1 MSAPQAIGIDL
12 GTTFSAIAHIEGTG
26 ESVMLR
32 NAESELLTPSVVL
45 FDDAQIT
52 VGTTAKRVAATEIDR
67 VAVCAKRDMGREF
80 YSKKINGQDIPPGV
94 IQACILR
101 KLLRDAKQRVRGDLK
116 AVITVPAYFDEPRRK
131 ATHDAGVMAGW
142 DVLDIVNE
150 PTAAALA
157 FGEQLDY
164 LNAEG
169 APKETMNVLVYDL
182 GGGTFDVTVI
192 QLAPGDIR
200 TLATDGDVLLGGH
213 DWDERLAV
221 HVAVEFEKKHQINLR
236 DHASSWMQLLAR
248 VEEAKHTLTQRR
260 KVTIHADH
268 GGMSAD
274 VDVSRDQFVRMT
286 EDLLE
291 RTAFTTR
298 QVLIAAKLEWKDIS
312 RLLLVGGSTRMP
324 MVADMLKNA
333 SGLDPEKATNPDEA
347 VARGAALFA
356 GFLLAAQEAEENG
369 ETETPAAVK
378 VTDVNS
384 HSLGMQ
390 GVGQKDRQPINS
402 IVIPRNTPLPAT
414 VTRKFVTKAD
424 GQTSIIIQVLE
435 GESKDPTLCSVIGR
449 SVLRGLPGDLP
460 QGYPVDVHFE
470 YATNGRLNILA
481 TVPGT
486 GRELIIE
493 LVRAGGMTDER
504 RNRWQQL
511 FEKSAEGPA
520 FEDLLDEVLGLED

>member
-1 MSAPQAIGIDL
+1 
-12 GTTFSAIAHIEGTG
+12 
-26 ESVMLR
+26 
-32 NAESELLTPSVVL
+32 
-45 FDDAQIT
+45 
-52 VGTTAKRVAATEIDR
+52 
-67 VAVCAKRDMGREF
+67 
-80 YSKKINGQDIPPGV
+80 
-94 IQACILR
+94 
-101 KLLRDAKQRVRGDLK
+101 
-116 AVITVPAYFDEPRRK
+116 
-131 ATHDAGVMAGW
+131 
-142 DVLDIVNE
+142 
-150 PTAAALA
+150 
-157 FGEQLDY
+157 
-164 LNAEG
+164 
-169 APKETMNVLVYDL
+169 
-182 GGGTFDVTVI
+182 
-192 QLAPGDIR
+192 
-200 TLATDGDVLLGGH
+200 
-213 DWDERLAV
+213 
-221 HVAVEFEKKHQINLR
+221 
-236 DHASSWMQLLAR
+236 
-248 VEEAKHTLTQRR
+248 
-260 KVTIHADH
+260 
-268 GGMSAD
+268 
-274 VDVSRDQFVRMT
+274 
-286 EDLLE
+286 LE

-298 QVLIAAKLEWKDIS
+298 QVLSAAKLEWKDIS

-324 MVADMLKNA
+324 MVAEMLKKA
-333 SGLDPEKATNPDEA
+333 SGLDPEKATTPDDG
-347 VARGAALFA
+347 VARGAALFG
-356 GFLLAAQEAEENG
+356 GFLLAAQEAYEND

-402 IVIPRNTPLPAT
+402 IVIPRNTSLPAT

-424 GQTSIIIQVLE
+424 GQTSIVIQILE